1 MIDIY
6 LIFTNYILKY
16 IYVYL
21 TFAILLLLL
30 SATLLKSINTS
41 YIYSSPLIFLL
52 NIHKLGF
59 CPQYSTEATHIEV
72 IGDPHSVSP
81 MANR

>member
-1 MIDIY
+1 MLLSVHFYIVMIDIY

-41 YIYSSPLIFLL
+41 YIYSSPLIF
-52 NIHKLGF
+52 
-59 CPQYSTEATHIEV
+59 S
-72 IGDPHSVSP
+72 
-81 MANR
+81 